1 MISAIRHPCSHPAQ
15 RPPQRHLCFLPLLT
29 TRSRLI
35 RAVPAVIVQV
45 TSPGDGDAAPT
56 GTGEL
61 VGRAGPSWCRA
72 RWTEL

>member
-1 MISAIRHPCSHPAQ
+1 MMSMIRHPCSHPALWPSQ
-15 RPPQRHLCFLPLLT
+15 RDLCFLPQLT

-35 RAVPAVIVQV
+35 GAVPAVIVQV
-45 TSPGDGDAAPT
+45 TGPGDGNAAPA